1 MRCEAL
7 AAVGLAG
14 LVAACA
20 AGGGGDPRS
29 AASGLSATP
38 DQRLAAIAELDRRV
52 VGVFHRLVT
61 ANVDLCP
68 ELGWAAGWALHAANQ
83 YDGPLRDIL
92 VLEGLEG
99 DLPALSA
106 TVPGGPAQ
114 KAGLAPGDVI
124 LKIDGEALQVGET
137 AGRARYE
144 GVEANLGRI
153 DEALEDAAPVLLK
166 VRRNGVER
174 DVWLRPEAA
183 CDYDV
188 HLDVSD
194 ELNARADGSSV
205 HVSSAL
211 VRFAATDDEL
221 AVILAHELAHNVLQ
235 HREALDAESPA
246 RRVFGNLAVAPARL
260 ERVEREADRVG
271 LFLMARAGF
280 AFEVAPGFW
289 RRFGEANW
297 RVRWAQ
303 WGHPTADER
312 ARRLDGVVAE
322 IRATGRSGRNLTY

>member
-1 MRCEAL
+1 ML

-20 AGGGGDPRS
+20 AGGGGDPGS
-29 AASGLSATP
+29 ASSGLSPAP

-61 ANVDLCP
+61 ANADLCP
-68 ELGWAAGWALHAANQ
+68 DQGWTAGWTLHAASQ

-92 VLEGLEG
+92 ILEGLEG
-99 DLPALSA
+99 DLPAVSA
-106 TVPGGPAQ
+106 TAPGGPAQ
-114 KAGLAPGDVI
+114 KAGLARGDVI
-124 LKIDGEALQVGET
+124 LTVDGKALAAGET
-137 AGRARYE
+137 SGRARYD
-144 GVEANLGRI
+144 GVEANLER
-153 DEALEDAAPVLLK
+153 LDAALADDAQVALS
-166 VRRNGVER
+166 VRREGVER
-174 DVWLRPEAA
+174 DVRLTPEAA
-183 CDYDV
+183 CAYAV
-188 HLDVSD
+188 HLDISN

-211 VRFAATDDEL
+211 VRFAASDDEL

-235 HREALDAESPA
+235 HREILDREAPA
-246 RRVFGNLAVAPARL
+246 RRIFGNLAVDPARL
-260 ERVEREADRVG
+260 ERAEREADRVG

-303 WGHPTADER
+303 WGHPTAAER
-312 ARRLDGVVAE
+312 ARQLDGVVAE
-322 IRATGRSGRNLTY
+322 IRATGRSGRSLTY